1 MSEEKG
7 GTVKKGILI
16 LVIILAFISPAFAAE
31 KVSGQF
37 KSSTKGAIKPTAVTA
52 FPTRSVQEP
61 LKWVTSVV
69 VAEGTMNAAEAVQ
82 ALDPRTALINQQGMQ
97 GKNYISFWIRP
108 DGYVGM
114 NATFSEGMVQYI
126 DSTKNTDQ
134 PGMTGENLEATF
146 TENSANRVAGRIRT
160 TRPGKT
166 MSGETYELDVEFD
179 TQITRLPAGKKLG
192 AGGGDPGKALMG
204 LFDAMKSNN
213 WKGVQAGVSS
223 KILESDVN
231 PDATDADNLKTV
243 VDSISFLLPKGKN
256 KKILGGEEHADRA
269 VLELQGEMEDGAG
282 NMLYLVQM
290 LKEPS
295 GWRFDRST
303 MYGFLD

>member
-1 MSEEKG
+1 
-7 GTVKKGILI
+7 VKKGILTF
-16 LVIILAFISPAFAAE
+16 VLALALSLPAFAE

-37 KSSTKGAIKPTAVTA
+37 KSSTKGVIKPTAVTA

-69 VAEGTMNAAEAVQ
+69 LAEGTMDAAEAVQ

-114 NATFSEGMVQYI
+114 NATYSEGMVQYI
-126 DSTKNTDQ
+126 DSTKNKDA
-134 PGMTGENLEATF
+134 PGLTGETLEATF

-166 MSGETYELDVEFD
+166 MSGETYEMDVEFD
-179 TQITRLPAGKKLG
+179 TQITRPPVGKKLS

-213 WKGVQAGVSS
+213 WKGVQSGVSS
-223 KILESDVN
+223 RILESDVN

-269 VLELQGEMEDGAG
+269 ILELQGEMEDGAG
-282 NMLYLVQM
+282 NMLYLIQM

-303 MYGFLD
+303 MFGFLD

>member
-1 MSEEKG
+1 M
-7 GTVKKGILI
+7 KKGILSF
-16 LVIILAFISPAFAAE
+16 VIVLALALPGFAE

-37 KSSTKGAIKPTAVTA
+37 KASTKAAIKPTAVTA
-52 FPTRSVQEP
+52 FPARSVQDP
-61 LKWVTSVV
+61 LKWVTALVL
-69 VAEGTMNAAEAVQ
+69 AEGAMNTAEALQ
-82 ALDPRTALINQQGMQ
+82 SLDPRTALINQEGMQ

-114 NATFSEGMVQYI
+114 NATYSEGMVQFL
-126 DSTKNTDQ
+126 DSTKNKDGD
-134 PGMTGENLEATF
+134 PGLTSESLEATF

-160 TRPGKT
+160 TTPGKT

-179 TQITRLPAGKKLG
+179 TQVTRPPAGKKLG
-192 AGGGDPGKALMG
+192 PGGGEPGKALMS
-204 LFDAMKSNN
+204 LFEAMKTNN

-223 KILESDVN
+223 RILQSDAS
-231 PDATDADNLKTV
+231 PDATDADNLKAV
-243 VDSISFLLPKGKN
+243 IDSISFLLPKGKN
-256 KKILGGEEHADRA
+256 KKILGGEESKDRA

-290 LKEPS
+290 LKEPT

-303 MYGFLD
+303 MSGFLD